1 MPSRKTLKSCQD
13 QLQKVKEL
21 AEELSHKQYSQ
32 KDVHKLQQKLHHIDA
47 QYKEGIID
55 DRNVNDPTDDPY
67 EHEGQ
72 AQLAEDLSATHE
84 MLTRMLANTD

>member
-1 MPSRKTLKSCQD
+1 M
-13 QLQKVKEL
+13 
-21 AEELSHKQYSQ
+21 
-32 KDVHKLQQKLHHIDA
+32 QQKLHHIDA

-72 AQLAEDLSATHE
+72 AQLAEDLAATHD